1 MTHVPQDL
9 FATATATATATK
21 KEKNEFLMY
30 EIGLLSLKAALST
43 RAKDWPIYSSSCKVY
58 QREKVK
64 QGFRQL
70 LDDIFSKY
78 STRIVTES
86 EHVEY
91 IDIIANNFSAKHRS
105 ALHRG
110 RLRFGVAQKLINI
123 HLKYL
128 WVAGFCSE
136 PPHCPL
142 DGIVRDLACLDYDWT
157 SSDSKS
163 HYLEAI
169 EQLRHKASPR
179 SLSVWELQEFRRR
192 AQPGS

>member
-1 MTHVPQDL
+1 MSYTPKDL
-9 FATATATATATK
+9 LATEIK
-21 KEKNEFLMY
+21 KEKNDFLMY

-43 RAKDWPIYSSSCKVY
+43 RAKDWPIYSSSCKES
-58 QREKVK
+58 QRKEVK
-64 QGFRQL
+64 CGFRQV

-78 STRIVTES
+78 STGIVTES

-91 IDIIANNFSAKHRS
+91 IDSVANNFSAKHRV

-128 WVAGFCSE
+128 WVAGFGSE

-157 SSDSKS
+157 SSDSKL

-169 EQLRHKASPR
+169 DQLRNIASPR
-179 SLSVWELQEFRRR
+179 SLSVWELQEFRRK
-192 AQPGS
+192 AHFE